1 MVFLAVRGRG
11 DRIWGYMV
19 KVCGVFMF
27 GVFATSVVVLVGW
40 FSAASCADL
49 DEAFSEHVPPPGSG
63 VKKVVHVPP
72 GPPVVPDPA
81 PRPKPSGDKRESR
94 SKLHQR

>member
-63 VKKVVHVPP
+63 VKKSCARTA
-72 GPPVVPDPA
+72 GA
-81 PRPKPSGDKRESR
+81 PCSP
-94 SKLHQR
+94 